1 MKKNKLKWEFSA
13 GFYPGLL
20 MGMRSYKYT
29 KKNDHVIYL
38 PLVDFCFTIYK

>member
-20 MGMRSYKYT
+20 MGMRSYKDT
-29 KKNDHVIYL
+29 NNLKKRIMGK
-38 PLVDFCFTIYK
+38 CGR